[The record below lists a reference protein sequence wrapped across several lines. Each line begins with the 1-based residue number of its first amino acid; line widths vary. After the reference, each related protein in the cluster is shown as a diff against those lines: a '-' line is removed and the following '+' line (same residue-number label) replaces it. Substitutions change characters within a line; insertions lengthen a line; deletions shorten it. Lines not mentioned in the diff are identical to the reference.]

1 MSHSQSNVDSDKYYK
16 EMNGAKNKLE
26 KNLEQGI
33 VALYEKDKNTFEWG
47 KNLCVWSS
55 LPISFNK
62 VIEKFGLQEI
72 YKYFDEY
79 KGKAKYYITSS
90 FIENG
95 NKDFYLYDQDHFE
108 GVNRSE
114 LKEKLN
120 NALKD
125 YFTTIKIDDDLEH
138 MFVFELDSTSSRKA
152 VEPFINNVFNKE

>member
-1 MSHSQSNVDSDKYYK
+1 MSHSQSNVESDKYYK
-16 EMNGAKNKLE
+16 ELNGAKNKLE

-79 KGKAKYYITSS
+79 KGKAKYYIISY

-152 VEPFINNVFNKE
+152 VKPFINNVFNKE

>member
-1 MSHSQSNVDSDKYYK
+1 MSHSQSNVESDKYYK
-16 EMNGAKNKLE
+16 ELNGAKNKLE

-79 KGKAKYYITSS
+79 KGKAKYYIK
-90 FIENG
+90 FINILM
-95 NKDFYLYDQDHFE
+95 NI
-108 GVNRSE
+108 
-114 LKEKLN
+114 KEKLN
-120 NALKD
+120 IIL
-125 YFTTIKIDDDLEH
+125 
-138 MFVFELDSTSSRKA
+138 
-152 VEPFINNVFNKE
+152 

>member
-79 KGKAKYYITSS
+79 KGKAKYYIISY

-95 NKDFYLYDQDHFE
+95 NKDFYLYD
-108 GVNRSE
+108 
-114 LKEKLN
+114 
-120 NALKD
+120 
-125 YFTTIKIDDDLEH
+125 
-138 MFVFELDSTSSRKA
+138 
-152 VEPFINNVFNKE
+152 